1 MSNIN
6 DIIEKVKKLH
16 RLAACE
22 SATPDEAALAAA
34 RAQEI
39 IDRYKLKMDDLG
51 DDETVDDEK
60 ASLDDL
66 PLDEFVH
73 NWLVTPWTVRLGNFI
88 CFTNQCRLITYT
100 RRQINGKTYPIRTL
114 KIVGHPS
121 DVMLVR
127 YLYGYLK
134 GEVLRLDSNC
144 PVKDGKWRRAYC
156 IGIVDTI
163 CMKIREQG
171 YATKNQAKQSVVNN
185 ERGLIRLNSALARLE
200 QRESSVELFIKDSM
214 KTKKSRTGDC
224 QTDSD
229 LDNARRLGQIAGENI
244 RMTRAVASLGNA

>member
-51 DDETVDDEK
+51 DDETMDDET

-88 CFTNQCRLITYT
+88 CFTNQCQLITYT
-100 RRQINGKTYPIRTL
+100 RSQMNGKRYPIRTL

-121 DVMLVR
+121 DVILVR

-134 GEVLRLDSNC
+134 GEVLRIDKNST
-144 PVKDGKWRRAYC
+144 VRDGKWRRAYC

-163 CMKIREQG
+163 ITKIREQG
-171 YATKNQAKQSVVNN
+171 HTTKNQAKQAAVNN
-185 ERGLIRLNSALARLE
+185 EQGLIRLNNALVRLE
-200 QRESSVELFIKDSM
+200 EREVAVEKYIKNSM
-214 KTKKSRTGDC
+214 KTKKARTGNC
-224 QTDSD
+224 ATDSA
-229 LDNARRLGQIAGENI
+229 LDVARRLGQIAGENI